1 MTVDQFIQ
9 ALLDEAQKEGILAAE
24 VYLSSS
30 DSFRAMCVKGQISN
44 YTVHATRGLSLR
56 GLYNGKMGY
65 AATEAFDEEAVGQ
78 LVQAVKE
85 SAELTED
92 EDVQEIYQGDGEY
105 PHVYNYNPA
114 LDQVAEQKKLQLI
127 QDIEKKALALDER
140 VTALNY
146 NMISTSSGETR
157 IVNRVV
163 GADGK
168 AHGLDLCYRD
178 NMAVCYI
185 SATAKEGERV
195 STGSAFRVSRN
206 FDEIDADQIAREAV
220 EEALFMLRAAP
231 VPSGAYRAIID
242 AKCMPD
248 LLGVFA
254 GVFSAE
260 SAQKGLSL
268 LAGKEGEIIASE
280 AVTLMDDPLLPGG
293 LASQPFDAEG
303 VATRTK
309 AVIEKG
315 KLTTLLH
322 NLKTA
327 KKAGVK
333 TTGNA
338 AKSGYAGA
346 VNVSPSNF
354 YLSPGEKSKEELL
367 SQMGDGLVITEVSGL
382 HAGANPI
389 SGDFSLI
396 AQGYTVKD
404 GKKDQPVEQITVA
417 GNFYQLLKNVRAV
430 GSDLTFPGSAIG
442 SPSVDV
448 GEISVAG
455 K

>member
-1 MTVDQFIQ
+1 MTIEQFIQ
-9 ALLDEAQKEGILAAE
+9 ALLDEAKKQGIEAAE
-24 VYLSSS
+24 IYLSSG
-30 DSFRAMCVKGQISN
+30 DSFRAMCVKGEIAN

-65 AATEAFDEEAVGQ
+65 AATEAFDEEAVAQ

-92 EDVQEIYQGDGEY
+92 DDVQEIYQGDKEY
-105 PHVYNYNPA
+105 PQIDNYNA
-114 LDQVAEQKKLQLI
+114 SLDEVPEQKKLQLI
-127 QDIEKKALALDER
+127 QDIEKKALAMDGR
-140 VTALNY
+140 ITALNY
-146 NMISTSSGETR
+146 NMISTSSGATR
-157 IVNRVV
+157 IVNSY
-163 GADGK
+163 
-168 AHGLDLCYRD
+168 GLNLSARD
-178 NMAVCYI
+178 NMAVCYV

-195 STGSAFRVSRN
+195 STGSGFKVTRN
-206 FDEIDADQIAREAV
+206 FDDLNADEIDKEAV
-220 EEALFMLRAAP
+220 DEALFMLHAAP
-231 VPSGAYRAIID
+231 VPSGTYRAIID

-268 LAGKEGEIIASE
+268 LAGKEGEMIASE
-280 AVTLMDDPLLPGG
+280 IVTLMDDPLLPGG

-303 VATRTK
+303 VATFTK
-309 AVIEKG
+309 AVIENG
-315 KLTTLLH
+315 RLTTLLH

-327 KKAGVK
+327 RKAGVK

-338 AKSGYAGA
+338 AKAGYAGA

-354 YLSPGEKSKEELL
+354 YLKPGKKTQAELL
-367 SQMGDGLVITEVSGL
+367 ADMGDGLVITEVSGL

-417 GNFYQLLKNVRAV
+417 GNFYQLLKNIRAV
-430 GSDLTFPGSAIG
+430 GSDLTFPGSSIG

-448 GEISVAG
+448 GEIAVAG

>member
-1 MTVDQFIQ
+1 MTIEQFMQ
-9 ALLDEAQKEGILAAE
+9 ALLDEAKRAGIEAAE
-24 VYLSSS
+24 IYMGSG
-30 DSFRAMCVKGQISN
+30 DNFRAMCVQGQIAN
-44 YTVHATRGLSLR
+44 YTVNATRGLSLR
-56 GLYNGKMGY
+56 GLYQGKMGY
-65 AATEAFDEEAVGQ
+65 AATEAFDEAAVSQ

-92 EDVQEIYQGDGEY
+92 EDVQEIYQGDEAY
-105 PHVYNYNPA
+105 PAVDNYQPA
-114 LDQVAEQKKLQLI
+114 LDQVEESRKLNLLL
-127 QDIEKKALALDER
+127 DIEKKAKALDQR
-140 VTALNY
+140 IFQLNY
-146 NMISTSSGETR
+146 NMISTGSGETR
-157 IVNRVV
+157 IVNSY
-163 GADGK
+163 
-168 AHGLDLCYRD
+168 GLNLSHRD

-185 SATAKEGERV
+185 SATAREGERV
-195 STGSAFRVSRN
+195 STGSAFRVTRD
-206 FDEIDADQIAREAV
+206 FEELDADALAKEAV
-220 EEALFMLRAAP
+220 DEAVFMLKAAP
-231 VPSGAYRAIID
+231 VPSGTYRAIID

-248 LLGVFA
+248 LLGVFS

-268 LAGKEGEIIASE
+268 LAGKEGEVIASE

-293 LASQPFDAEG
+293 MASQPFDAEG

-315 KLTTLLH
+315 RLTTLLH

-327 KKAGVK
+327 RKAGVK

-338 AKSGYAGA
+338 SKAGYAGA

-354 YLSPGEKSKEELL
+354 YLAPGEKSKEELL
-367 SQMGDGLVITEVSGL
+367 SNMGEGLVITEVSGL
-382 HAGANPI
+382 HAGANAI

-404 GKKDQPVEQITVA
+404 GKKDKPVEQITVA
-417 GNFYQLLKNVRAV
+417 GNFYQLLKNIRSL
-430 GSDLTFPGSAIG
+430 GSDLTFPGSSIG

>member
-1 MTVDQFIQ
+1 MTIEQFIQ

-24 VYLSSS
+24 VYLSSG
-30 DSFRAMCVKGQISN
+30 DSFRAMCVKGEIAN

-65 AATEAFDEEAVGQ
+65 AATEAFDEEAMAQ
-78 LVQAVKE
+78 LVRAVKE

-92 EDVQEIYQGDGEY
+92 DDVQEIYFSTQEY
-105 PHVYNYNPA
+105 PAVDNYNPE
-114 LDQVAEQKKLQLI
+114 LDKVEENRKLQLI
-127 QDIEKKALALDER
+127 QDIEKKALAMDER
-140 VTALNY
+140 ITALNY

-157 IVNRVV
+157 LVNRIVE
-163 GADGK
+163 GNQAK
-168 AHGLDLCYRD
+168 GLNLSTRD
-178 NMAVCYI
+178 NMAVCYV

-195 STGSAFRVSRN
+195 STGSGFKVTRN
-206 FDEIDADQIAREAV
+206 FDEIKADEIAREAV
-220 EEALFMLRAAP
+220 DEALFMLHAAP
-231 VPSGAYRAIID
+231 VPSGTYRAIID

-260 SAQKGLSL
+260 NAQKGLSL
-268 LAGKEGEIIASE
+268 LAGKEGEMIASE
-280 AVTLMDDPLLPGG
+280 IVTLMDDPLLPGG

-303 VATRTK
+303 VATFTK
-309 AVIEKG
+309 AVIENG
-315 KLTTLLH
+315 RLTTLLH

-327 KKAGVK
+327 RKAGVK

-354 YLSPGEKSKEELL
+354 YLKPGEKTQAELL
-367 SQMGDGLVITEVSGL
+367 ADMGDGLVITEVSGL

-417 GNFYQLLKNVRAV
+417 GNFYQLLKNIRAV
-430 GSDLTFPGSAIG
+430 GSDLCFPGSSIG

-448 GEISVAG
+448 GEIAVAG

>member
-1 MTVDQFIQ
+1 MNLDQFIQ
-9 ALLDEAQKEGILAAE
+9 AVLDEAQKEGILAAE
-24 VYLSSS
+24 IYLSSR
-30 DSFRAMCVKGQISN
+30 DSFRAMCVQGQIAN
-44 YTVHATRGLSLR
+44 YTVNDTRGLSLR
-56 GLYNGKMGY
+56 GLYQGKMGY
-65 AATEAFDEEAVGQ
+65 AATEAFDEEAVSQ

-85 SAELTED
+85 SAALTED
-92 EDVQEIYQGDGEY
+92 EDVQEIYQGDAEY
-105 PHVYNYNPA
+105 PKIENYQTA
-114 LDQVAEQKKLQLI
+114 LDQVEEQKKLDLI
-127 QDIEKKALALDER
+127 KNIEKKALAMDER
-140 VTALNY
+140 ITALNY

-157 IVNRVV
+157 IVNSY
-163 GADGK
+163 
-168 AHGLDLCYRD
+168 GLNLKHRD
-178 NMAVCYI
+178 NMAVCYV
-185 SATAKEGERV
+185 SATAKESGRV
-195 STGSAFRVSRN
+195 STGSGFKVTRN
-206 FDEIDADQIAREAV
+206 FDELDADAIAREAV
-220 EEALFMLRAAP
+220 EEALFMLKAAP
-231 VPSGAYRAIID
+231 VPSGTYRAIID

-248 LLGVFA
+248 MLGAFD

-268 LAGKEGEIIASE
+268 LAGKEGEMIASE

-293 LASQPFDAEG
+293 LGSQPFDAEG

-327 KKAGVK
+327 RKAGVK

-354 YLSPGEKSKEELL
+354 FLAPGKKTLAELM
-367 SQMGDGLVITEVSGL
+367 QDMGDGLVITEVSGL
-382 HAGANPI
+382 HAGANAI

-396 AQGYTVKD
+396 AQGYTVKN

-417 GNFYQLLKNVRAV
+417 GNFYQLLKNIRAV

>member
-1 MTVDQFIQ
+1 MTIEQFIQ
-9 ALLDEAQKEGILAAE
+9 ALLDEAKKQGIEAAE
-24 VYLSSS
+24 IYLSSG
-30 DSFRAMCVKGQISN
+30 DSFRAMCVKGEIAN
-44 YTVHATRGLSLR
+44 YTVHSTRGLSLR
-56 GLYNGKMGY
+56 GLYKGKMGY
-65 AATEAFDEEAVGQ
+65 AATEAFDEEAVAQ
-78 LVQAVKE
+78 LVRAVKE

-92 EDVQEIYQGDGEY
+92 DDVQEIYEGDKEY
-105 PHVYNYNPA
+105 PTIDNYNPA
-114 LDQVAEQKKLQLI
+114 LDEVPEQKKLQLI
-127 QDIEKKALALDER
+127 QDIEKKALALDGR
-140 VTALNY
+140 ITALNY
-146 NMISTSSGETR
+146 NMISTSSGATR
-157 IVNRVV
+157 IVNSY
-163 GADGK
+163 
-168 AHGLDLCYRD
+168 GLNLSARD
-178 NMAVCYI
+178 NMAVCYV

-195 STGSAFRVSRN
+195 STGSGFKVTRN
-206 FDEIDADQIAREAV
+206 FDEIRADEIAREAV
-220 EEALFMLRAAP
+220 DEALFMLHAAP
-231 VPSGAYRAIID
+231 VPSGTYRAVID

-268 LAGKEGEIIASE
+268 LAGKEGEMIASE
-280 AVTLMDDPLLPGG
+280 IVTLMDDPLLPGG
-293 LASQPFDAEG
+293 LDSQPFDAEG
-303 VATRTK
+303 VATFTK
-309 AVIEKG
+309 AVIENG
-315 KLTTLLH
+315 RLTTLLH

-327 KKAGVK
+327 RKAGVK

-338 AKSGYAGA
+338 AKAGYAGA

-354 YLSPGEKSKEELL
+354 YLKPGEKTQAELL
-367 SQMGDGLVITEVSGL
+367 ADMGDGLVITEVSGL

-417 GNFYQLLKNVRAV
+417 GNFYQLLKNIRAV
-430 GSDLTFPGSAIG
+430 GSDLTFPGSPIG

-448 GEISVAG
+448 GEIAVAG

>member
-1 MTVDQFIQ
+1 MTIDQFIQ
-9 ALLDEAQKEGILAAE
+9 ALLNEALKARIEAAE
-24 VYLSSS
+24 IYLSSG
-30 DSFRAMCVKGQISN
+30 DRFKAMCVKGEITN
-44 YTVHATRGLSLR
+44 YTVNATRGLSLR
-56 GLYNGKMGY
+56 GLYQGKMGY
-65 AATEAFDEEAVGQ
+65 AATEAFDEAAVAQ
-78 LVQAVKE
+78 LVEAVKE
-85 SAELTED
+85 SATLTED
-92 EDVQEIYQGDGEY
+92 EDVQEIYPGDKEY
-105 PHVYNYNPA
+105 PKADNYNPA
-114 LDQVAEQKKLQLI
+114 LDQVDEGRKLALI
-127 QDIEKKALALDER
+127 QEIEKKALALDER
-140 VTALNY
+140 ITALNY

-157 IVNRVV
+157 IVNSY
-163 GADGK
+163 
-168 AHGLDLCYRD
+168 GLNLSHRD

-185 SATAKEGERV
+185 SATAKEGDRV
-195 STGSAFRVSRN
+195 ATGSGFRVTRN
-206 FDEIDADQIAREAV
+206 FEKMDADAIAKEAV
-220 EEALFMLRAAP
+220 DEALFMLKAAP
-231 VPSGAYRAIID
+231 VPSGTYRAIIE

-248 LLGVFA
+248 MLGAFD

-268 LAGKEGEIIASE
+268 LAGKEGEMIASE

-315 KLTTLLH
+315 RLTTLLH

-327 KKAGVK
+327 RKAGVK

-338 AKSGYAGA
+338 AKAGYAGA

-354 YLSPGEKSKEELL
+354 FLAPGKKTLAELMAD
-367 SQMGDGLVITEVSGL
+367 MGDGLVITEVSGL
-382 HAGANPI
+382 HAGANAI

-396 AQGYTVKD
+396 AQGYTVKN
-404 GKKDQPVEQITVA
+404 GKKDAPVEQITVA
-417 GNFYQLLKNVRAV
+417 GNFYQLLKNIRAV
-430 GSDLTFPGSAIG
+430 GSDLLFPGSSIG

>member
-1 MTVDQFIQ
+1 MTVEQFIQ
-9 ALLDEAQKEGILAAE
+9 ALLDEAKKQGIEAAE
-24 VYLSSS
+24 IYLSSG
-30 DSFRAMCVKGQISN
+30 DSFRAMCVQGEIAN

-56 GLYNGKMGY
+56 GLYQGKMGY

-78 LVQAVKE
+78 LVRAVKE

-92 EDVQEIYQGDGEY
+92 EDIQEIYRGDEAY
-105 PHVYNYNPA
+105 PEVDNYNPA
-114 LDQVAEQKKLQLI
+114 LDAVEESRKLQLI
-127 QDIEKKALALDER
+127 QDIEKKALAMDER
-140 VTALNY
+140 IVALNY
-146 NMISTSSGETR
+146 NMISTSSGATR
-157 IVNRVV
+157 IVNSY
-163 GADGK
+163 
-168 AHGLDLCYRD
+168 GLNLSHRD
-178 NMAVCYI
+178 NMAVVYA

-195 STGSAFRVSRN
+195 STGAGFKVTRN
-206 FDEIDADQIAREAV
+206 FDELDADAIAREAV
-220 EEALFMLRAAP
+220 DEALFMLHAAP
-231 VPSGAYRAIID
+231 VPSGTYRAVID

-248 LLGVFA
+248 LLGTFA

-268 LAGKEGEIIASE
+268 LAGKEGEMIASE
-280 AVTLMDDPLLPGG
+280 AVTLLDDPLLPGG

-303 VATRTK
+303 VATFTK
-309 AVIEKG
+309 AVIENG

-327 KKAGVK
+327 RKAGVK

-338 AKSGYAGA
+338 AKGGYASA
-346 VNVSPSNF
+346 VDVSPSNF
-354 YLSPGEKSKEELL
+354 YLKPGEKSKEELL
-367 SQMGDGLVITEVSGL
+367 SDMGDGLVITEVSGL

-417 GNFYQLLKNVRAV
+417 GNFYQLLKNIRAI
-430 GSDLTFPGSAIG
+430 GSDLTFPGSPIG

-448 GEISVAG
+448 GEIAVAG

>member
-1 MTVDQFIQ
+1 MTIDQFIQ
-9 ALLDEAQKEGILAAE
+9 ALLDEALKAGIEAAE
-24 VYLSSS
+24 IYLSSG
-30 DSFRAMCVKGQISN
+30 DRFKAMCVKGEITN
-44 YTVHATRGLSLR
+44 YTVNATRGLSLR
-56 GLYNGKMGY
+56 GLYQGKMGY
-65 AATEAFDEEAVGQ
+65 AATEAFDEAAVAQ
-78 LVQAVKE
+78 LVEAVKE
-85 SAELTED
+85 SASLTED
-92 EDVQEIYQGDGEY
+92 EDVQEIYPGDKEY
-105 PHVYNYNPA
+105 PQADNYNPA
-114 LDQVAEQKKLQLI
+114 LDQVDEGRKLALI
-127 QDIEKKALALDER
+127 QEIEKKALALDER
-140 VTALNY
+140 ITALNY

-157 IVNRVV
+157 IVNSY
-163 GADGK
+163 
-168 AHGLDLCYRD
+168 GLNLKHRD
-178 NMAVCYI
+178 NMAVCYV
-185 SATAKEGERV
+185 SATAKEGDRV
-195 STGSAFRVSRN
+195 STGSGFKVTRN
-206 FDEIDADQIAREAV
+206 FEEMDADAIAKEAV
-220 EEALFMLRAAP
+220 DEALFMLKAAP
-231 VPSGAYRAIID
+231 VPSGAYRAIIE

-248 LLGVFA
+248 MLGAFD

-268 LAGKEGEIIASE
+268 LAGKEGEMIAAE

-327 KKAGVK
+327 RKAGVK

-338 AKSGYAGA
+338 AKAGYAGA

-354 YLSPGEKSKEELL
+354 FLAPGEKTLAQL
-367 SQMGDGLVITEVSGL
+367 MADMGDGLVITDVSGL
-382 HAGANPI
+382 HAGANAI

-396 AQGYTVKD
+396 AQGYTVKN
-404 GKKDQPVEQITVA
+404 GKKDAPVEQITVA
-417 GNFYQLLKNVRAV
+417 GNFYQLLKNIRAV
-430 GSDLTFPGSAIG
+430 GSDLLFPGSSIG

>member
-1 MTVDQFIQ
+1 MTIDQFIQ
-9 ALLDEAQKEGILAAE
+9 ALLDEALKAGIEAAE
-24 VYLSSS
+24 IYLSSG
-30 DSFRAMCVKGQISN
+30 DRFRAMCVKGEITN
-44 YTVHATRGLSLR
+44 YTVNATRGLSLR
-56 GLYNGKMGY
+56 GLYQGKMGY
-65 AATEAFDEEAVGQ
+65 AATEAFDEAAVSQ
-78 LVQAVKE
+78 LVEAVKE
-85 SAELTED
+85 SASLTED
-92 EDVQEIYQGDGEY
+92 EDVQEIYPGDKEY
-105 PHVYNYNPA
+105 PKVDDYNPA
-114 LDQVAEQKKLQLI
+114 LDQVDESRKLTLI

-140 VTALNY
+140 ITALNY

-157 IVNRVV
+157 IVNSY
-163 GADGK
+163 
-168 AHGLDLCYRD
+168 GLNLKHRD
-178 NMAVCYI
+178 NMAVCYV
-185 SATAKEGERV
+185 SATAKEGDRV
-195 STGSAFRVSRN
+195 STGAGFKVTRN
-206 FDEIDADQIAREAV
+206 FDELDADAIAKEAA
-220 EEALFMLRAAP
+220 EEALFMLKAAP
-231 VPSGAYRAIID
+231 VPSGAYRAIIE

-248 LLGVFA
+248 MLGAFA

-268 LAGKEGEIIASE
+268 LAGKEGEMIASE

-303 VATRTK
+303 VATFTK

-315 KLTTLLH
+315 RLTTLLH

-327 KKAGVK
+327 RKAGVK

-354 YLSPGEKSKEELL
+354 FLAPGEKNLDAL
-367 SQMGDGLVITEVSGL
+367 MADMGDGLVITEVSGL
-382 HAGANPI
+382 HAGANAI

-404 GKKDQPVEQITVA
+404 GKKDAPVEQITVA
-417 GNFYQLLKNVRAV
+417 GNFYQLLKNIRAV
-430 GSDLTFPGSAIG
+430 GSDLLFPGSSIG

>member
-1 MTVDQFIQ
+1 MTIEQFIQ

-24 VYLSSS
+24 VYLSSG
-30 DSFRAMCVKGQISN
+30 DSFRAMCVKGEITN

-65 AATEAFDEEAVGQ
+65 AATEAFDEEAVAQ
-78 LVQAVKE
+78 LVRAVKE

-92 EDVQEIYQGDGEY
+92 DDVQEIYEGDKEY
-105 PHVYNYNPA
+105 PTIDNYNAA
-114 LDQVAEQKKLQLI
+114 LDEVPEQKKLQLI
-127 QDIEKKALALDER
+127 QDIEKKALAMDGR
-140 VTALNY
+140 ITALNY
-146 NMISTSSGETR
+146 NMISTSSGATR
-157 IVNRVV
+157 IVNSY
-163 GADGK
+163 
-168 AHGLDLCYRD
+168 GLNLSARD
-178 NMAVCYI
+178 NMAVCYV

-195 STGSAFRVSRN
+195 STGSGFKVTRN
-206 FDEIDADQIAREAV
+206 FDEIKADEIAREAV
-220 EEALFMLRAAP
+220 DEALFMLHAAP
-231 VPSGAYRAIID
+231 VPSGTYRAVID

-268 LAGKEGEIIASE
+268 LAGKEGEMIASE
-280 AVTLMDDPLLPGG
+280 IVTLMDDPLLPGG

-303 VATRTK
+303 VATFSK
-309 AVIEKG
+309 AVIENG

-327 KKAGVK
+327 RKAGVK

-338 AKSGYAGA
+338 AKAGYAGA

-354 YLSPGEKSKEELL
+354 YLKPGEKTQAELL
-367 SQMGDGLVITEVSGL
+367 ADMGDGLVITEVSGL

-417 GNFYQLLKNVRAV
+417 GNFYQLLKNIRAV
-430 GSDLTFPGSAIG
+430 GSDLTFPGSPIG

-448 GEISVAG
+448 GEIAVAG

>member
-1 MTVDQFIQ
+1 
-9 ALLDEAQKEGILAAE
+9 
-24 VYLSSS
+24 
-30 DSFRAMCVKGQISN
+30 
-44 YTVHATRGLSLR
+44 
-56 GLYNGKMGY
+56 
-65 AATEAFDEEAVGQ
+65 
-78 LVQAVKE
+78 
-85 SAELTED
+85 
-92 EDVQEIYQGDGEY
+92 
-105 PHVYNYNPA
+105 
-114 LDQVAEQKKLQLI
+114 
-127 QDIEKKALALDER
+127 
-140 VTALNY
+140 
-146 NMISTSSGETR
+146 
-157 IVNRVV
+157 
-163 GADGK
+163 
-168 AHGLDLCYRD
+168 
-178 NMAVCYI
+178 MAVCYV
-185 SATAKEGERV
+185 SATAKEGDRV
-195 STGSAFRVSRN
+195 STGAGFKVTRN
-206 FDEIDADQIAREAV
+206 FDKLDADAIAKEAA
-220 EEALFMLRAAP
+220 EEALFMLKAAP
-231 VPSGAYRAIID
+231 VPSGAYRAIIE

-248 LLGVFA
+248 MLGAFA

-268 LAGKEGEIIASE
+268 LAGKEGEMIASE

-303 VATRTK
+303 VATFTK

-315 KLTTLLH
+315 RLTTLLH

-327 KKAGVK
+327 RKAGVK

-354 YLSPGEKSKEELL
+354 FLAPGEKNLDAL
-367 SQMGDGLVITEVSGL
+367 MADMGDGLVITEVSGL
-382 HAGANPI
+382 HAGANAI

-404 GKKDQPVEQITVA
+404 GKKDAPVEQITVA
-417 GNFYQLLKNVRAV
+417 GNFYQLLKNIRAV
-430 GSDLTFPGSAIG
+430 GSDLLFPGSSIG

>member
-1 MTVDQFIQ
+1 MTIDQFIQ
-9 ALLDEAQKEGILAAE
+9 ALLNEALKAGIEAAE
-24 VYLSSS
+24 IYLSSG
-30 DSFRAMCVKGQISN
+30 DRFKAMCVKGEITN
-44 YTVHATRGLSLR
+44 YTVNATRGLSLR
-56 GLYNGKMGY
+56 GLYQGKMGY
-65 AATEAFDEEAVGQ
+65 AATEAFDEAAVAQ
-78 LVQAVKE
+78 LVEAVKE
-85 SAELTED
+85 SATLTED
-92 EDVQEIYQGDGEY
+92 EDVQEIYPGDKEY
-105 PHVYNYNPA
+105 PKADNYNPA
-114 LDQVAEQKKLQLI
+114 LDQVDEGRKLALI
-127 QDIEKKALALDER
+127 QEIEKKALALDER
-140 VTALNY
+140 ITALNY

-157 IVNRVV
+157 IVNSY
-163 GADGK
+163 
-168 AHGLDLCYRD
+168 GLNLSHRD

-185 SATAKEGERV
+185 SATAKEGDRV
-195 STGSAFRVSRN
+195 ATGSGFRVTRN
-206 FDEIDADQIAREAV
+206 FEEMDADAIAKEAV
-220 EEALFMLRAAP
+220 DEALFMLKAAP
-231 VPSGAYRAIID
+231 VPSGTYRAIIE

-248 LLGVFA
+248 MLGAFD

-268 LAGKEGEIIASE
+268 LAGKEGEMIASE

-315 KLTTLLH
+315 RLTTLLH

-327 KKAGVK
+327 RKAGVK

-338 AKSGYAGA
+338 AKAGYAGA

-354 YLSPGEKSKEELL
+354 FLAPGKKTLAELMAD
-367 SQMGDGLVITEVSGL
+367 MGDGLVITEVSGL
-382 HAGANPI
+382 HAGANAI

-396 AQGYTVKD
+396 AQGYTVKN
-404 GKKDQPVEQITVA
+404 GKKDAPVEQITVA
-417 GNFYQLLKNVRAV
+417 GNFYQLLKNIRAV
-430 GSDLTFPGSAIG
+430 GSDLLFPGSSIG

>member
-1 MTVDQFIQ
+1 MTIEQFIQ
-9 ALLDEAQKEGILAAE
+9 ALLDEAKRAGIEAAE
-24 VYLSSS
+24 IFVSSG
-30 DSFRAMCVKGQISN
+30 DNFRAMCVQGQIAN
-44 YTVHATRGLSLR
+44 YTVNATRGLSLR
-56 GLYNGKMGY
+56 GLYQGKMGY
-65 AATEAFDEEAVGQ
+65 AATEAFDEAAVSQ

-92 EDVQEIYQGDGEY
+92 EDVQEIYKGDETY
-105 PHVYNYNPA
+105 PEVDNYQPA
-114 LDQVAEQKKLQLI
+114 LDEVEESRKLDLI
-127 QDIEKKALALDER
+127 LDIEKKAKALDER
-140 VTALNY
+140 IFQLNY
-146 NMISTSSGETR
+146 NMISTGSGETR
-157 IVNRVV
+157 IVNSY
-163 GADGK
+163 
-168 AHGLDLCYRD
+168 GLNLQHRD
-178 NMAVCYI
+178 NMAVCFV

-195 STGSAFRVSRN
+195 STGAAFRVTRD
-206 FDEIDADQIAREAV
+206 FEELDANALAKEAV
-220 EEALFMLRAAP
+220 DEAIFMLKAAP
-231 VPSGAYRAIID
+231 VPSGTYRAIID

-248 LLGVFA
+248 LLGVFSR
-254 GVFSAE
+254 VFSAE
-260 SAQKGLSL
+260 SAQKGMSL

-293 LASQPFDAEG
+293 MASQPFDAEG

-315 KLTTLLH
+315 RLTTLLH

-327 KKAGVK
+327 RKAGVK

-338 AKSGYAGA
+338 SKAGYAGA

-354 YLSPGEKSKEELL
+354 YLAPGEKSREELMAD
-367 SQMGDGLVITEVSGL
+367 MGEGLVITEVSGL

-417 GNFYQLLKNVRAV
+417 GNFYQMLKNIRAV
-430 GSDLTFPGSAIG
+430 GNDLTFPGSSIG

-448 GEISVAG
+448 GEIAVAG

>member
-1 MTVDQFIQ
+1 MTIDQFIQ
-9 ALLDEAQKEGILAAE
+9 ALLDESKKAGIEAAE
-24 VYLSSS
+24 IYLSSG
-30 DSFRAMCVKGQISN
+30 DSFRAMCVQGQIAN
-44 YTVHATRGLSLR
+44 YTVNATRGLSLR
-56 GLYNGKMGY
+56 GLYQGKMGY

-92 EDVQEIYQGDGEY
+92 EDVQEIYKGDEAY
-105 PHVYNYNPA
+105 PQVDNYQPA
-114 LDQVAEQKKLQLI
+114 LDQVPESRKLELVL
-127 QDIEKKALALDER
+127 DLEKKAKAMDER
-140 VTALNY
+140 ITALNY
-146 NMISTSSGETR
+146 DMISTNSGETR
-157 IVNRVV
+157 IVNSY
-163 GADGK
+163 
-168 AHGLDLCYRD
+168 GLNLRHKD
-178 NMAVCYI
+178 NIAVCYV
-185 SATAKEGERV
+185 SATAKEGDRV
-195 STGSAFRVSRN
+195 STGAGFKVTRD
-206 FDEIDADQIAREAV
+206 FDELNADEIAKEAV
-220 EEALFMLRAAP
+220 DEAIFMLKAAP
-231 VPSGAYRAIID
+231 IPSGSCRAIIH

-248 LLGVFA
+248 LLGVFS

-260 SAQKGLSL
+260 RAQKGMSL
-268 LAGKEGEIIASE
+268 LAGKEGEMIASPI
-280 AVTLMDDPLLPGG
+280 VTLMDDPLLPGG
-293 LASQPFDAEG
+293 LASGPFDAEG

-309 AVIEKG
+309 AVIENG

-327 KKAGVK
+327 RKAGVK

-338 AKSGYAGA
+338 AKAGYASP
-346 VNVSPSNF
+346 VDVSPSNF
-354 YLSPGEKSKEELL
+354 YLAPGEKSLDELMAD
-367 SQMGDGLVITEVSGL
+367 MGSGLVITEVSGL

-417 GNFYQLLKNVRAV
+417 GNFYQMLKNIRAV
-430 GSDLTFPGSAIG
+430 GSDLTFPGSPIG